1 MGESATP
8 LPNELTKNLS
18 YPKRAELVKKFP
30 HGDPDK
36 FAITVAHVREGDFDE
51 KPAHRVNIS
60 QPFYMARR
68 DALASLRSSQRDRV
82 AAGRHGGRSRAIWM
96 KPCR

>member
-1 MGESATP
+1 MVLIAPGSFVMGESATP

-51 KPAHRVNIS
+51 KPARCDERS
-60 QPFYMARR
+60 E
-68 DALASLRSSQRDRV
+68 ASPQGQYQSAFLY
-82 AAGRHGGRSRAIWM
+82 G
-96 KPCR
+96 CL